1 MLPSAPVYEF
11 QIPNSIIPDCTR
23 PRVAAALLVLAAA
36 VIAPALAAQPDA
48 ADAVKSRLAGTWMLM
63 KYEVY
68 GENGETRPGNYD
80 VGRLTYGEKE
90 MDAHL
95 MRSGEK
101 TATAPATDA
110 ARAEAFR
117 AYLGYFGPYTIDTSK
132 KTVVHH
138 VTGSSRPDWIGTNQV
153 RHYDFSADGRQLILM
168 LKSGERVTQRLIWE
182 RVR

>member
-1 MLPSAPVYEF
+1 VYGF
-11 QIPNSIIPDCTR
+11 RIPNSLIPDR
-23 PRVAAALLVLAAA
+23 ALSRVAAALVVVAA
-36 VIAPALAAQPDA
+36 VSASPIALAQPDA
-48 ADAVKSRLAGTWMLM
+48 VDAVKTRLAGTWMLM

-68 GENGETRPGNYD
+68 GENGDTRAGNFD
-80 VGRLTYGEKE
+80 VGRLTYGDKE

-95 MRSGEK
+95 LRSGEK
-101 TATAPATDA
+101 AAPATDV

-117 AYLGYFGPYTIDTSK
+117 AYLGYFGPYTIDTARQIV
-132 KTVVHH
+132 THH

-168 LKSGERVTQRLIWE
+168 LKSGERVTQRLVWE

>member
-1 MLPSAPVYEF
+1 M
-11 QIPNSIIPDCTR
+11 T
-23 PRVAAALLVLAAA
+23 AALLVLAVAI
-36 VIAPALAAQPDA
+36 VGPTLVAQPDA
-48 ADAVKSRLAGTWMLM
+48 AADAVKKRLAGTWMLV

-68 GENGETRPGNYD
+68 SENGETRPGNYD
-80 VGRLTYGEKE
+80 VGRLTYGDKE

-95 MRSGEK
+95 LRSGEK
-101 TATAPATDA
+101 TVTAPATDA

-117 AYLGYFGPYTIDTSK
+117 AYLGYFGPYTVDTAK

-138 VTGSSRPDWIGTNQV
+138 VAGSSRPDWIGSDQV

-182 RVR
+182 R

>member
-1 MLPSAPVYEF
+1 MKLHAALILLPSAGASPV
-11 QIPNSIIPDCTR
+11 
-23 PRVAAALLVLAAA
+23 AG
-36 VIAPALAAQPDA
+36 QPG
-48 ADAVKSRLAGTWMLM
+48 ADAVKQRLAGSWMLT

-68 GENGETRPGNYD
+68 GENGETRAGNFD

-95 MRSGEK
+95 LRSGDK
-101 TATAPATDA
+101 AATTTDA

-117 AYLGYFGPYTIDTSK
+117 AYLGYFGPYTIDTARQV
-132 KTVVHH
+132 VVHH

-168 LKSGERVTQRLIWE
+168 LKSGERVTQRLVWE

>member
-1 MLPSAPVYEF
+1 MA
-11 QIPNSIIPDCTR
+11 T
-23 PRVAAALLVLAAA
+23 ALVVLAAA
-36 VIAPALAAQPDA
+36 AVSPLALAQSDAA
-48 ADAVKSRLAGTWMLM
+48 ADAVKKRLAGTWMLT

-68 GENGETRPGNYD
+68 GENGDTRAGNFD
-80 VGRLTYGEKE
+80 VGRLTYGDKE

-95 MRSGEK
+95 LRSGEK

-117 AYLGYFGPYTIDTSK
+117 AYLGYFGPYTVDTAK

-138 VTGSSRPDWIGTNQV
+138 VAGSSRPDWIGTNQV